1 MQQRSVSKTIRPEF
15 CLDQLDKIMS
25 NQKWYQYLSLICQT
39 YLVKI
44 WKEKFQLTNASFL
57 HISVKMSGFV
67 MSKIYIWQNSCKQ
80 ILSEWW
86 NQARQWCQNWPSIYC
101 REHGEEEMW
110 AKKPFPTFPPSP
122 FVPLFPDIRTMA
134 GLAFLLSCQRLHTK
148 KFPLLAL
155 LHSIKSSKT
164 FLFMFSTK
172 SMVGN
177 LVKLKFSF
185 SDFNLFRIIKQQS
198 LTVAFISLEPQ
209 TMIQIYLCN
218 CFFFFKGMISLL
230 SNITV
235 DKLLTCLLR

>member
-1 MQQRSVSKTIRPEF
+1 MQRRSVSKTIRPEF
-15 CLDQLDKIMS
+15 CLEQLDKIMS
-25 NQKWYQYLSLICQT
+25 NKKWSHYWSLIWQT

-44 WKEKFQLTNASFL
+44 WKEKFHIQLTNASFL

-164 FLFMFSTK
+164 ILYMLSIK
-172 SMVGN
+172 GRLEN
-177 LVKLKFSF
+177 LAKHKFSF
-185 SDFNLFRIIKQQS
+185 ADFNLFCTIKQQS
-198 LTVAFISLEPQ
+198 LTVVLRTTHNDLNVS
-209 TMIQIYLCN
+209 MYLFC
-218 CFFFFKGMISLL
+218 S
-230 SNITV
+230 
-235 DKLLTCLLR
+235 RY